1 MANQNQNTQS
11 LTEVLRSPMVKK
23 RFDDILGN
31 NSGSFM
37 STILTIVNNSSRLK
51 MCSTGTILSAAST
64 AAALKLPITPSLG
77 FAYIVP
83 YKVKDGYQAQFQIG
97 WKGLVQLA
105 QRSNLYHRLHAGKV
119 YEGQIE
125 DIDFIT
131 GDPIRGKKI
140 SDNVVGYIAYMEL
153 INGFTKTL
161 YMSMDELREHAKKYS
176 QSYAYDVK
184 YNRATSVWSTNFDAM
199 AKKTVLKQLLS
210 KYGIMNVDANS
221 TDMARALAADQSV
234 IRSDGTYHYVD
245 NDRSRKMEMADI
257 EDNVNDELEAI
268 PSHEDMVN
276 EENTFDRIEPDI
288 DEEIGGVTD
297 SVEFAESVEY
307 TIPPEE

>member
-1 MANQNQNTQS
+1 MANQNQTTQS
-11 LTEVLRSPMVKK
+11 LTEVLRSNIVKK
-23 RFDDILGN
+23 RFEDILGN
-31 NSGSFM
+31 NSGSFISSIM
-37 STILTIVNNSSRLK
+37 TVVNNNSRLRE
-51 MCSTGTILSAAST
+51 CSPGTILSAAST

-77 FAYIVP
+77 FSYIVP
-83 YKVKDGYQAQFQIG
+83 YKVKGGGYQAQFQIG

-105 QRSNLYHRLHAGKV
+105 QRSNQYHRLHAGKV

-131 GDPIRGKKI
+131 GEPVRGKKI

-161 YMSMDELREHAKKYS
+161 YMTVDELREHAKKYS

-184 YNRATSVWSTNFDAM
+184 YSRATSIWSTNFDAM
-199 AKKTVLKQLLS
+199 AKKTVLKQLIS

-245 NDRSRKMEMADI
+245 NDRSRKNELEDI
-257 EDNVNDELEAI
+257 EEDTAALEA
-268 PSHEDMVN
+268 PHEDIV
-276 EENTFDRIEPDI
+276 
-288 DEEIGGVTD
+288 DEESFTKVDNLNAEETA
-297 SVEFAESVEY
+297 EFTESVEY
-307 TIPPEE
+307 TIPSDDNN

>member
-1 MANQNQNTQS
+1 MANQNQTTQS

-140 SDNVVGYIAYMEL
+140 SPVSAKLSSYSHQHCRNRQEECLWSQGQLSRLSIFGRRAA
-153 INGFTKTL
+153 TL
-161 YMSMDELREHAKKYS
+161 SSSA
-176 QSYAYDVK
+176 
-184 YNRATSVWSTNFDAM
+184 AM
-199 AKKTVLKQLLS
+199 Q
-210 KYGIMNVDANS
+210 GC
-221 TDMARALAADQSV
+221 Q
-234 IRSDGTYHYVD
+234 
-245 NDRSRKMEMADI
+245 
-257 EDNVNDELEAI
+257 
-268 PSHEDMVN
+268 
-276 EENTFDRIEPDI
+276 
-288 DEEIGGVTD
+288 
-297 SVEFAESVEY
+297 
-307 TIPPEE
+307 